1 MGLTNTV
8 GHNNIFMN
16 SSKAEI
22 PIIGHQTIVLTTTT
36 ARRSYATLPGTTDNQ
51 QPQNQQVQQVQQ
63 SEVPGKKQ
71 SKIAELFQKS
81 KALVV
86 FYKNGLKE
94 LWANKKAAK
103 ALIQQVEQQGYQ
115 LTRSDY
121 QLV

>member
-1 MGLTNTV
+1 MGLINTV
-8 GHNNIFMN
+8 GHSNTFMN
-16 SSKAEI
+16 PLKVETHV
-22 PIIGHQTIVLTTTT
+22 IGYQAVILAATAT
-36 ARRSYATLPGTTDNQ
+36 ARRSYVTTPSKTGNQ
-51 QPQNQQVQQVQQ
+51 QPQHQQEQQ
-63 SEVPGKKQ
+63 SEVPAKKQ
-71 SKIAELFQKS
+71 SKIVELFQKS

-103 ALIQQVEQQGYQ
+103 ALMQQVEQGYQ

>member
-1 MGLTNTV
+1 MSLTNTV
-8 GHNNIFMN
+8 GHSNMFMK
-16 SSKAEI
+16 SLKVET
-22 PIIGHQTIVLTTTT
+22 PIIGYQALATTM
-36 ARRSYATLPGTTDNQ
+36 ARRSYVTSPSTTENQ
-51 QPQNQQVQQVQQ
+51 QPQHQQEQQ
-63 SEVPGKKQ
+63 SEVPAKKQ
-71 SKIAELFQKS
+71 SKIVELFQKS

-103 ALIQQVEQQGYQ
+103 ALMQQVEQGYQ